1 MRLPEINNDHR
12 AGLAT
17 SVIAYNASHPPTM
30 PPLEPYR
37 AARPRHLRQ
46 AAAAPK
52 TPEPFAESQAQPP
65 SPARPKFRLRRRATS
80 SQLNAPTQQ
89 FLASVAAADVPV
101 PSIEG
106 PQVYDDDQD
115 MLSIAYPSIPQLDRI
130 DDVTFEHPGP
140 RRTFSP
146 PKTPAPELAPS
157 PSTKQFPDWSIDAA
171 ISSLESSPEY
181 DSSRPSTARSSET
194 SSSLCSRFSLAS
206 EDLSQ
211 CASPESDH
219 CDRFGRFLSPED
231 AGRTVRSLMTATRS
245 AKSRK
250 APWTR
255 AMSQHLWSTYAM
267 YLQDPKVTPFQ
278 VGKSGIP
285 PPGVCMRVAR
295 EAKRS
300 WKGSRPVAKSE
311 IKSRSSTPT
320 AEAAGPYIEWP
331 HTCAATRGHLR
342 ELCKASGG
350 PSRSLQNLSNSP
362 ASFGKSI
369 NRFWN
374 RRSAPARSPTVFS
387 ASDMAMSLAICTSDS
402 MQPQGPLARLTASQ
416 PEPSTEATP
425 PRHQP
430 IFALG
435 DTLDQP
441 RPPLGSP
448 FVARSYGPSSSTG
461 LEEAFDVSPEAQ
473 RQARTVGTLRG
484 LRSPLRLDQ
493 SRSSMQKRRSRQSV
507 LEPQRTKRPSLGSDF
522 WIDPA
527 SNENAASSA
536 PLIQFSSTDSN
547 HHDSLFVPRANLQ
560 ELFEASHPAPSPA
573 AGSSGFPPITGLTP
587 SQTVPARLGSP
598 FSAKAASHSFPN
610 RHFSVSTINVD
621 AVVRPF
627 ATVHQTGGDGV
638 NSAASSSNK
647 TPLANRLA
655 YIDERLKRF
664 RRRDREGR
672 RSQSPF

>member
-1 MRLPEINNDHR
+1 
-12 AGLAT
+12 
-17 SVIAYNASHPPTM
+17 M
-30 PPLEPYR
+30 PPLEAVG

-46 AAAAPK
+46 AAVAPK
-52 TPEPFAESQAQPP
+52 TPEPFAEIQAQPP

-106 PQVYDDDQD
+106 PQVYDDED

-130 DDVTFEHPGP
+130 DDVAFEHPS
-140 RRTFSP
+140 RRTTFSP
-146 PKTPAPELAPS
+146 PKTPAPEFPAS

-171 ISSLESSPEY
+171 LSSRESSPEY

-194 SSSLCSRFSLAS
+194 SSSLFSRFSLAS

-211 CASPESDH
+211 CASPESDD
-219 CDRFGRFLSPED
+219 CDRFGSFLSPED
-231 AGRTVRSLMTATRS
+231 ADRTIRSLMTATRS

-300 WKGSRPVAKSE
+300 WKGSRPVVISG
-311 IKSRSSTPT
+311 IKSGSSTPT
-320 AEAAGPYIEWP
+320 GEAAGPYIEWP

-342 ELCKASGG
+342 ELCKARSG

-374 RRSAPARSPTVFS
+374 RRSAPAGSPSVFS
-387 ASDMAMSLAICTSDS
+387 GSDMAMSLAVCTSDS
-402 MQPQGPLARLTASQ
+402 MQLQGPLAQLTASQ
-416 PEPSTEATP
+416 PEPSTEATTLG
-425 PRHQP
+425 HQP
-430 IFALG
+430 MSALG
-435 DTLDQP
+435 DTDTFDQP

-448 FVARSYGPSSSTG
+448 FIARSYGPSSSTG
-461 LEEAFDVSPEAQ
+461 LEEAFDFSPEAQ
-473 RQARTVGTLRG
+473 RQARTVGTRRG

-493 SRSSMQKRRSRQSV
+493 SRSSMQKRRSKQSV

-527 SNENAASSA
+527 SNENEASSA

-560 ELFEASHPAPSPA
+560 ELFEASHPGPAP
-573 AGSSGFPPITGLTP
+573 AGPSSFPPTTGLTP

-598 FSAKAASHSFPN
+598 FSAKATSHSFPN

-627 ATVHQTGGDGV
+627 ATVHQTGGESV
-638 NSAASSSNK
+638 NSTSSSSNK

-655 YIDERLKRF
+655 YIDERLKGF
-664 RRRDREGR
+664 RRGDREGR

>member
-1 MRLPEINNDHR
+1 
-12 AGLAT
+12 
-17 SVIAYNASHPPTM
+17 M

-65 SPARPKFRLRRRATS
+65 SPARPKFRLRRRTTS
-80 SQLNAPTQQ
+80 SQLNAPTQH

-130 DDVTFEHPGP
+130 DDITFEHPGP

-231 AGRTVRSLMTATRS
+231 AGRAVRSLMTATRS

-255 AMSQHLWSTYAM
+255 AMSQHLWSTYAI

-342 ELCKASGG
+342 ELCKARGG

-627 ATVHQTGGDGV
+627 ATVHQTGGEGV